1 MKPELEKSNQEFL
14 QAAMEWLHTLLETCA
29 AAPVPPGHQSNWP
42 WRKPVAQPEAS
53 KSVQKARTTM
63 EDVAA
68 KNPDLPLTVLTRRFG
83 LSSFERDI
91 LLLTA
96 SAEIDTGLPPLMANV
111 PGAAP
116 AAAGRHHPTFA
127 LAMAALPD
135 PSWDALSPE
144 RPLRAHRLIEVH
156 QAGAVSLLAAPL
168 RIDERIAAYIKGLD
182 YLDERLV
189 PFLTPLV
196 DPGTLP
202 PSQEEIAENL
212 SRWLAAEDSRGLL
225 QLTGTYASAKCD
237 VAGHAAALA
246 GRRAF
251 AVHADSLPPG
261 EELATF
267 LRLWSREALLEPL
280 VLFVQALEGVAPL
293 AGEETKPVV
302 HQRSPR
308 ELSRIAGPCLLDVRT
323 PLPELDAVPMVPVSP
338 PTDLERR
345 ALWRDALAVEGHP
358 PHEATVL
365 RLAGEFKSSASQLAG
380 TAGRAREWAQ
390 LQGGDAAGQAG
401 DAAGHAWADRVQH
414 AGAALAGV
422 TRWVDPRATLEELKL
437 PSMERQQLERL
448 IAHARLRSI
457 VQSEFGFS
465 ERSARGMGLTA
476 LFHGE
481 SGTGKTLAAEVVANA
496 LGLGLAV
503 ADLATLKSKYISESE
518 KNLGRIFDAA
528 EEGGAVLC
536 FDEADTLFGKRS
548 EVKDSHDRYA
558 NLETNYL
565 LTRMDTF
572 RGVCILTTNQKHALD
587 PAFMRRLRFVVAFPF
602 PGVGERKAIWE
613 TVFPAQTPVGKL
625 DYDRLARFQLSGG
638 SIFNAAFAAAH
649 AVAAD
654 TTADPDRRVELGD
667 LLDAIRWELLKL
679 ERPVGASELRELSAT
694 TARKVEAIA

>member
-1 MKPELEKSNQEFL
+1 MMPELEKGNQEFL
-14 QAAMEWLHTLLETCA
+14 QAAMQWLHAVLETRA
-29 AAPVPPGHQSNWP
+29 AAPIPPEHQSNWL
-42 WRKPVAQPEAS
+42 WRKPAASPQES
-53 KSVQKARTTM
+53 KSVQKARTAM
-63 EDVAA
+63 DDVAA
-68 KNPDLPLTVLTRRFG
+68 KNPNLPLTVLARRFG
-83 LSSFERDI
+83 LSSFERDV

-96 SAEIDTGLPPLMANV
+96 SAEIDTGLPPLMANAT
-111 PGAAP
+111 GAAP
-116 AAAGRHHPTFA
+116 AAAGKDHPTFA
-127 LAMAALPD
+127 LAMAVFPD
-135 PSWDALSPE
+135 PGWDALSPE

-156 QAGAVSLLAAPL
+156 QAGAASLLAAPL

-189 PFLTPLV
+189 PFLTLLA
-196 DPGTLP
+196 DPGALP
-202 PSQEEIAENL
+202 PSQEEIAEDL
-212 SRWLAAEDSRGLL
+212 HRWLAAEDSRGLL
-225 QLTGTYASAKCD
+225 QLTGTHASAKSD
-237 VAGHAAALA
+237 VAGRAAALA

-251 AVHADSLPPG
+251 AVHADSLPAG
-261 EELATF
+261 DDLATF

-280 VLFVQALEGVAPL
+280 VLFVQAFEGVAPL
-293 AGEETKPVV
+293 AGEETKPAV

-308 ELSRIAGPCLLDVRT
+308 ELSRIAGPCMLDVRT
-323 PLPELDAVPMVPVSP
+323 PLPELDAAPMVAVSP

-358 PHEATVL
+358 SDEATVM

-390 LQGGDAAGQAG
+390 HQGG

-422 TRWVDPRATLEELKL
+422 TRWVEPRATLEDLKL
-437 PSMERQQLERL
+437 PPIERQQLDRL

-465 ERSARGMGLTA
+465 ERSTRGMGLTA

-503 ADLATLKSKYISESE
+503 ADLSTLKSKYISESE

-565 LTRMDTF
+565 L
-572 RGVCILTTNQKHALD
+572 CILTTNQKHALD

-602 PGVGERKAIWE
+602 PGVAERKAIWE

-654 TTADPDRRVELGD
+654 TAADPDRRVELAD

-679 ERPVGASELRELSAT
+679 ERPVGASEFRELSAT
-694 TARKVEAIA
+694 RARKVEAIA

>member
-1 MKPELEKSNQEFL
+1 MTPELEKVNQEFL
-14 QAAMEWLHTLLETCA
+14 QAAMQWLHALLDSRV
-29 AAPVPPGHQSNWP
+29 AAPVPPGHQSNWS
-42 WRKPVAQPEAS
+42 WRKPVAPPQES
-53 KSVQKARTTM
+53 KSVQRARTAM
-63 EDVAA
+63 DDVAA
-68 KNPDLPLTVLTRRFG
+68 KNPNLPLTVLARRFG

-96 SAEIDTGLPPLMANV
+96 SAEIDTGLPLLMADASGV
-111 PGAAP
+111 AP
-116 AAAGRHHPTFA
+116 AAVGKHHPTFA
-127 LAMAALPD
+127 LAMAALTD

-156 QAGAVSLLAAPL
+156 QAGAMSLLAAPL

-182 YLDERLV
+182 YVDERLA
-189 PFLTPLV
+189 PFLTPLA
-196 DPGTLP
+196 DPGALP
-202 PSQEEIAENL
+202 CSQEQIAEDL
-212 SRWLAAEDSRGLL
+212 HRWLAAEDARGLL
-225 QLTGTYASAKCD
+225 QLTGTHASAKAD
-237 VAGHAAALA
+237 VAGRAAALS

-251 AVHADSLPPG
+251 AVHADSLNSG

-293 AGEETKPVV
+293 AGEETKPAV
-302 HQRSPR
+302 HQHSPR
-308 ELSRIAGPCLLDVRT
+308 ELTRIAGPCLLDART
-323 PLPELDAVPMVPVSP
+323 PLPELDAVPVVAVSP
-338 PTDLERR
+338 PAYLERR

-358 PHEATVL
+358 PDENTVL
-365 RLAGEFKSSASQLAG
+365 RLAGEFQSSASQLAD

-390 LQGGDAAGQAG
+390 LQGG

-422 TRWVDPRATLEELKL
+422 TRWVEPRATLEDLKL
-437 PSMERQQLERL
+437 PPMERQQLDRL
-448 IAHARLRSI
+448 IAHAKLRSI

-465 ERSARGMGLTA
+465 ERSTRGMGLTA

-503 ADLATLKSKYISESE
+503 ADLSTLKSKYISESE

-572 RGVCILTTNQKHALD
+572 RGVGILTTNQKHALD

-602 PGVGERKAIWE
+602 PGVAERKAIWQ

-649 AVAAD
+649 TVAAN
-654 TTADPDRRVELGD
+654 TAADPDRCVELAD

-679 ERPVGASELRELSAT
+679 ERPVGASEFRELSAT
-694 TARKVEAIA
+694 TALKVEAIA